1 MKKLFSITFS
11 IVFSTMYFS
20 QTFAQQKN
28 ENKIMV
34 VGHRGAS
41 RYAPE
46 NTVAS
51 AKLAW
56 EQKADAVEID
66 VHLSSDNKIMVIHDY
81 DTKKTCGEKHI
92 VSKTPYRKLKKL
104 DAGSWKDEKY
114 KGEKIPTL
122 DEIVSTIPLRGK
134 LVVEIKSEIQ
144 IVPVIEKNFADHE
157 KVDQLLFIAF
167 DYETI
172 VAAKKA
178 FPNNKAFWLSGK
190 FPDGIKSTLE
200 KVKADGLDGVD
211 LKYSIVTAEVMQ
223 IASDLG
229 LEVHVWT
236 VNDLDKAKELE
247 QLGVASITTDI
258 PDQVLGALASK

>member
-1 MKKLFSITFS
+1 MKKLFSITFL
-11 IVFSTMYFS
+11 IVLSTMYFS
-20 QTFAQQKN
+20 QSFAQRKN
-28 ENKIMV
+28 KDNIMV

-56 EQKADAVEID
+56 EQQAHAVEID
-66 VHLSSDNKIMVIHDY
+66 VHLSSDNEIVVIHDY
-81 DTKKTCGEKHI
+81 DTKKTCGQKYI
-92 VSKTPYRKLKKL
+92 VSETPLKTLKEL

-114 KGEKIPTL
+114 KGEQIPTL
-122 DEIVSTIPLRGK
+122 SEIVSIIPDGRK
-134 LVVEIKSEIQ
+134 LVVEIKSDIK
-144 IVPVIEKNFADHE
+144 IVPVIKKNFGDHP

-172 VAAKKA
+172 VAAKNA
-178 FPNNKAFWLSGK
+178 FPTNKSFWLSSK
-190 FPDGIKSTLE
+190 FPDGIKATLE
-200 KVKADGLDGVD
+200 KVKEDGLDGVD
-211 LKYSIVTAEVMQ
+211 LRYSIVTPEVMK
-223 IASDLG
+223 IAKKLG

-247 QLGVASITTDI
+247 QMGVYSITTDI

>member
-1 MKKLFSITFS
+1 MKKSIFIIFLFLMNATY
-11 IVFSTMYFS
+11 VS
-20 QTFAQQKN
+20 QLFAQYNLN
-28 ENKIMV
+28 ENTMV

-56 EQKADAVEID
+56 DQQAEAVEID
-66 VHLSSDNKIMVIHDY
+66 VHLSSDNQIVVIHDY
-81 DTKKTCGEKHI
+81 DTKKTCGQKHI
-92 VSKTPYRKLKKL
+92 VSQTPLHILKEL

-114 KGEKIPTL
+114 KGEQIPTL
-122 DEIVSTIPLRGK
+122 SEIVTIIPEGRK
-134 LVVEIKSEIQ
+134 LVVEIKSDIK
-144 IVPVIEKNFADHE
+144 IVPVIEKNFSNHP
-157 KVDQLLFIAF
+157 KVDQLIFIAF

-172 VAAKKA
+172 LAAKKA
-178 FPNNKAFWLSGK
+178 FPNNKAFWLSSK

-211 LKYSIVTAEVMQ
+211 LHYSIVTLEVMK
-223 IASDLG
+223 IADGLG

-236 VNDLDKAKELE
+236 VNDLEKAKELKKI
-247 QLGVASITTDI
+247 GISSITTDI
-258 PDQVLGALASK
+258 PDEVVKVLAMK